1 MFLNNNTESD
11 SNYFSY
17 GLSKPQDYLFEYN
30 LYGREV
36 DAGFLYQQ
44 YIIAQGGFKTFF
56 SKDSEK
62 YANQWISTLNTSF
75 NVWKWLEIY
84 NDVGV
89 LKNKKQPI
97 FIGYESGIR
106 FNFMHELFE
115 LYLPVYSNN
124 GWEMNTNYLSKIRFT
139 FVLQPLKIFNS
150 ARRGFL

>member
-1 MFLNNNTESD
+1 V
-11 SNYFSY
+11 
-17 GLSKPQDYLFEYN
+17 QDTGN
-30 LYGREV
+30 LR
-36 DAGFLYQQ
+36 A
-44 YIIAQGGFKTFF
+44 T
-56 SKDSEK
+56 
-62 YANQWISTLNTSF
+62 T
-75 NVWKWLEIY
+75 
-84 NDVGV
+84 V